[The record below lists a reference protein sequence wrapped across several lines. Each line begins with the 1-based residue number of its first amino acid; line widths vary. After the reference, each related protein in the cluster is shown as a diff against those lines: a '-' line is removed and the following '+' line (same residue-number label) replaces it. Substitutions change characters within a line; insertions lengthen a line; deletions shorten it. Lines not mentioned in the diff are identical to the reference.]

1 MKAIELLEKY
11 PLATEVVRDWFIK
24 RMMES
29 VNEDNDVPEDFKKF
43 MIDQGIPNDRL
54 CIFID
59 ANPRSLFDVFDE
71 NDIIII
77 IGYHENFGF
86 NYAVCEDEDQQRYYK
101 TRKEAESFAIEVAFE
116 ILEETLAEERMK
128 IIGQNGNTGDH
139 YEVIDEEIVKE

>member
-29 VNEDNDVPEDFKKF
+29 VNEDDDVPEDFKKF
-43 MIDQGIPNDRL
+43 MIDQGVPNDRL

-71 NDIIII
+71 NEIVIETSLYPNGEFTIK
-77 IGYHENFGF
+77 IGNQATT
-86 NYAVCEDEDQQRYYK
+86 NSWK
-101 TRKEAESFAIEVAFE
+101 TRIEAEAFAIEAAFE